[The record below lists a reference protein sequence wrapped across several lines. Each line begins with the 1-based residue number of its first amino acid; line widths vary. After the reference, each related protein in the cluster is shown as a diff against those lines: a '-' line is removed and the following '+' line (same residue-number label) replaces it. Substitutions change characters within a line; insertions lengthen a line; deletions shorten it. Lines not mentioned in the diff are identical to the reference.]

1 MKSHNKC
8 VDETLSHS
16 GHYKC
21 LVLRSTY
28 KKVNTCLYYSVEPSK
43 LREEATAAARSPF
56 TNEQRDGK
64 GDTTLPGSHSL
75 QE

>member
-1 MKSHNKC
+1 MKSHKKSA
-8 VDETLSHS
+8 DETHSYS

-43 LREEATAAARSPF
+43 LHEKAPAVGRSPF
-56 TNEQRDGK
+56 TNEQSDGK
-64 GDTTLPGSHSL
+64 GDATLPGSHSL

>member
-1 MKSHNKC
+1 MKSHNKS
-8 VDETLSHS
+8 VDKTLSYS

-21 LVLRSTY
+21 LVLCSTY

-43 LREEATAAARSPF
+43 LHEEATAAACFPF
-56 TNEQRDGK
+56 TNEQSDGK
-64 GDTTLPGSHSL
+64 GDATLPGSHSL